1 MRTKEERGDMKV
13 REIMSRPI
21 VAEDEDALVIE
32 IVKKMAELRIGSVVI
47 TSEGKPAGIITERD
61 IALKVVLKDKLA
73 TTVKAKE
80 IMSSPLVTIDPEAS
94 VDEATEF
101 AVKEHLKRLPVV
113 ENGVLVGIISVRNI
127 LTRKPEYVQRFY
139 PRMRLLA
146 SGWTLDRLE
155 RTLSDCEVYLV
166 EKNVE
171 SFKKSLKDV
180 YDELGELVNHYV
192 DDNELKDIFESMDQ
206 FYHEVTGKGKG
217 EVEKEISLDEQR
229 RKLDAI
235 LRKFR
240 HTTYARKQQT
250 LSSFAGVSRS
260 GDYRHRTGKELR
272 LPFKRTRP

>member
-1 MRTKEERGDMKV
+1 MRTKEVEVDMKV

-47 TSEGKPAGIITERD
+47 TSKGKPAGIITERD
-61 IALKVVLKDKLA
+61 LALKAILKNKRA
-73 TTVKAKE
+73 NEVKAKE

-94 VDEATEF
+94 VNEASEF

-113 ENGVLVGIISVRNI
+113 ENGVLVGIISIRNI
-127 LTRKPEYVQRFY
+127 LTRKPEYVKRFY

-166 EKNVE
+166 GKNVD
-171 SFKKSLKDV
+171 SFKKALKDV
-180 YDELGELVNHYV
+180 YDELEELVNHYV
-192 DDNELKDIFESMDQ
+192 DDKELKDIFESMDQ
-206 FYHEVTGKGKG
+206 FYHEVTGKGEG
-217 EVEKEISLDEQR
+217 ENEISLEEQR
-229 RKLDAI
+229 MKLNAI

-250 LSSFAGVSRS
+250 LSSFAGVSRL

>member
-1 MRTKEERGDMKV
+1 MRTKEEEVDMKV

-21 VAEDEDALVIE
+21 VAEDEDALVME

-47 TSEGKPAGIITERD
+47 TSKGKPAGIITERD
-61 IALKVVLKDKLA
+61 LALKAILRNKRA
-73 TTVKAKE
+73 NEVKAKE

-94 VDEATEF
+94 VDEASEF
-101 AVKEHLKRLPVV
+101 AVKEHFKRLPVV
-113 ENGVLVGIISVRNI
+113 ENGVLVGIISIRNI
-127 LTRKPEYVQRFY
+127 LTRKPEYVKRFY

-166 EKNVE
+166 GKNVD
-171 SFKKSLKDV
+171 SFKKALKDV

-192 DDNELKDIFESMDQ
+192 DDNELKAIFESMGQ
-206 FYHEVTGKGKG
+206 FYHEVTGKG
-217 EVEKEISLDEQR
+217 EVEKEIPLDEQR

-250 LSSFAGVSRS
+250 LSSFAGVSRL
-260 GDYRHRTGKELR
+260 GDYRHHTGKELR

>member
-1 MRTKEERGDMKV
+1 MRTKEEKGDMKV

-21 VAEDEDALVIE
+21 ITEDGDALIIE
-32 IVKKMAELRIGSVVI
+32 IVKKMAELGIGSVVI
-47 TSEGKPAGIITERD
+47 TSKGKPAGIITERD
-61 IALKVVLKDKLA
+61 LALKTILKNKRA
-73 TTVKAKE
+73 NEVKAKE

-94 VDEATEF
+94 VDEASEF

-127 LTRKPEYVQRFY
+127 LTRKPEYVKRFY
-139 PRMRLLA
+139 PRVRLLA

-171 SFKKSLKDV
+171 SFKKALKDV
-180 YDELGELVNHYV
+180 YDELGELVNYYV
-192 DDNELKDIFESMDQ
+192 DDNELKAIFESMDQ
-206 FYHEVTGKGKG
+206 FYQEVTGKG
-217 EVEKEISLDEQR
+217 EIEKEISLEEQR

-250 LSSFAGVSRS
+250 LSSFAGVSRL

>member
-1 MRTKEERGDMKV
+1 MRTKEEEEEVDMKV

-47 TSEGKPAGIITERD
+47 TSKGKPAGIITERD
-61 IALKVVLKDKLA
+61 IALKTILKNKRADE
-73 TTVKAKE
+73 VKAKG
-80 IMSSPLVTIDPEAS
+80 IMSSPLVTVDAEVS
-94 VDEATEF
+94 VDEASEI
-101 AVKEHLKRLPVV
+101 AAKKHIKRLPVV

-127 LTRKPEYVQRFY
+127 LTRKPEYVKRFY

-166 EKNVE
+166 EKNVD
-171 SFKKSLKDV
+171 SFKKALKDV

-192 DDNELKDIFESMDQ
+192 DDNELKDIFESMEQ
-206 FYHEVTGKGKG
+206 FYHEVTGEG
-217 EVEKEISLDEQR
+217 EVEKEIPLDEQR

>member
-1 MRTKEERGDMKV
+1 MRTKEEKGDMKV

-21 VAEDEDALVIE
+21 ITEDGDALIIE
-32 IVKKMAELRIGSVVI
+32 IVKKMAELGIGSVVI
-47 TSEGKPAGIITERD
+47 TSKGKPAGIITERD
-61 IALKVVLKDKLA
+61 LALKTILKNKRA
-73 TTVKAKE
+73 NEVKAKE

-94 VDEATEF
+94 VDEASEF

-127 LTRKPEYVQRFY
+127 LTRKPEYVKRFY
-139 PRMRLLA
+139 PRVRLLA

-171 SFKKSLKDV
+171 SFKKALKDV
-180 YDELGELVNHYV
+180 YDELGELVNYYV
-192 DDNELKDIFESMDQ
+192 DDNELKAIFESMDQ
-206 FYHEVTGKGKG
+206 FYQEVTGKG
-217 EVEKEISLDEQR
+217 EVEKEISLEEQR

-250 LSSFAGVSRS
+250 LSSFAGVSRL